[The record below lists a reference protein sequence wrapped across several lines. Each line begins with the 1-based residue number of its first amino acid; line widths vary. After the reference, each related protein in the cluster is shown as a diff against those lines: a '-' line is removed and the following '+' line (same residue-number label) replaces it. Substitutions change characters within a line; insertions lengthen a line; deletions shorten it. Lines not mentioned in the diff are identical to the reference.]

1 MTGPTGADPRR
12 WWALPVILCGTLM
25 ASFDFMVV
33 NVAAP
38 SLRQDLHA
46 GPAALELVIGGYGFT
61 YAAGLVTGG
70 RLGDLFGRRR
80 VFLAGMA
87 GFALAS
93 LCCGLAGSA
102 GQLVAAR
109 LAQGITAAVLVPQV
123 LALITASFPAPER
136 PRALSWFG
144 VVLGVGGI
152 AGQVGGGLLLHA
164 DLFGL
169 GWRPIFLVNVP
180 VGAVAVTLAARW
192 LPRDPAPTTATTA
205 TRPAGHG
212 TGAAPAATA
221 AVGGGWRRLDVVG
234 ALGVAVGLGLALVP
248 LVLGRA
254 QGWPA
259 WSWVSLAA
267 AGPVLAAVF
276 GWEWRLGRRGGSPVV
291 ELGLFRARSFRL
303 GMGIAVAL
311 LASVGGLMFV
321 LTLLLQNGLGLGPL
335 AAGLAFTP
343 LGVTAMVGS
352 LCGRRLAGR
361 YGTVVLTAGGLLNAA
376 GVLGLAVALAVAGT
390 RLGALWTVA
399 PFTLIGLGQ
408 GLVLPSLIGVVL
420 SDVPAA
426 RAGAASGMLTT
437 GQQFA
442 GATGVAVLGAVYFA
456 ALGAHPAPATQAR
469 AAGAALWVDLAA
481 VLAMTALTALL
492 HRRRT
497 PAVAPTS
504 PPAAAP
510 ATADRAADPDRPA
523 GTPAPAAT
531 AEGRTCPPEPVL
543 DRQI

>member
-1 MTGPTGADPRR
+1 MSGTVGADPRR

-93 LCCGLAGSA
+93 LWCGLSGSA
-102 GQLVAAR
+102 GLLVAAR
-109 LAQGITAAVLVPQV
+109 LVQGLTAAVLVPQV
-123 LALITASFPAPER
+123 LALVTALFPAPER
-136 PRALSWFG
+136 ARALSWFG

-164 DLFGL
+164 DLLGL
-169 GWRPIFLVNVP
+169 TWRPIFLVNVP

-192 LPRDPAPTTATTA
+192 LPRDTHRTA
-205 TRPAGHG
+205 
-212 TGAAPAATA
+212 
-221 AVGGGWRRLDVVG
+221 VGWRRLDPVG
-234 ALGVAVGLGLALVP
+234 AVGVAVGLGLALVP
-248 LVLGRA
+248 LVLGRD
-254 QGWPA
+254 QGWPV

-267 AGPVLAAVF
+267 AGPVLAAVL
-276 GWEWRLGRRGGSPVV
+276 GWEWSLGRRGRAPVV
-291 ELGLFRARSFRL
+291 DLALFGKRSFRL
-303 GMGIAVAL
+303 GMGIAVAM

-343 LGVTAMVGS
+343 MGVTAMVGS
-352 LCGRRLAGR
+352 VFGRRLADR
-361 YGTVVLTAGGLLNAA
+361 YGLVVLTVGGLLNAA
-376 GVLGLAVALAVAGT
+376 GVLGLAAAVAVAGT
-390 RLGALWTVA
+390 ALGALWTVL
-399 PFTLIGLGQ
+399 PFALIGLGQ

-420 SDVPAA
+420 SEVPAA
-426 RAGAASGMLTT
+426 KAGAASGMLTT

-456 ALGAHPAPATQAR
+456 ALGTHPASGAPAR
-469 AAGAALWVDLAA
+469 AGGTALWVDLAL

-492 HRRRT
+492 LRRRT
-497 PAVAPTS
+497 PAVSATP
-504 PPAAAP
+504 AAP
-510 ATADRAADPDRPA
+510 APQAVPA
-523 GTPAPAAT
+523 SPAAT
-531 AEGRTCPPEPVL
+531 AGRTCPAEPVL
-543 DRQI
+543 DRRI